1 MPITLQLPP
10 ALVKETGT
18 ERTTVTG
25 KSVAEALDSLN
36 TQHPGVA
43 DRIRTELNEP
53 RRHILIYVNDTEVR
67 ELDGLR
73 TALKD
78 GDKLFVVAAVSGG

>member
-1 MPITLQLPP
+1 MAITIQLPTVL
-10 ALVKETGT
+10 AHEAGT
-18 ERTTVTG
+18 ERATVSGTT
-25 KSVAEALDSLN
+25 VAEALDGLDA
-36 TQHPGVA
+36 QHPGLA

-73 TALKD
+73 TTLRD
-78 GDKLFVVAAVSGG
+78 GDKLFIVAAVSGG

>member
-1 MPITLQLPP
+1 MPISLQLPP
-10 ALVKETGT
+10 ALARESGT

-25 KSVAEALDSLN
+25 RSVAEALDSLDA
-36 TQHPGVA
+36 QFPGLA

-53 RRHILIYVNDTEVR
+53 RKHILIYVNDTEVR

-78 GDKLFVVAAVSGG
+78 GDKLFIVAAVSGG